1 MVSAAKLK
9 CCCRD
14 SCVMIFDN
22 DVEAKAERFFIS
34 AMAEPTLV
42 NVTGRSTKLLWELLV
57 FSPSSIAAEAMA
69 TVNFAASV
77 EPAC

>member
-14 SCVMIFDN
+14 SCVMISDIDF
-22 DVEAKAERFFIS
+22 EAKAVCSFIS
-34 AMAEPTLV
+34 AMAEPTLLRA
-42 NVTGRSTKLLWELLV
+42 TGRSTKLLWELLV
-57 FSPSSIAAEAMA
+57 FSPSSMAAEAMA
-69 TVNFAASV
+69 TVIFAASV